1 MVVVVVAVVAAV
13 VAVLV
18 VVVLKRYPL
27 LQRLGDRVL
36 DMVAEVCGQRL
47 GSGGMGNPIHDG
59 PQLLKKHREFPRDNY
74 IHIYI
79 YMYMYI
85 KY

>member
-1 MVVVVVAVVAAV
+1 MVVVVVAVVAV

-27 LQRLGDRVL
+27 LQRLGDRGL

-59 PQLLKKHREFPRDNY
+59 TQLLKKHREFPRDNY
-74 IHIYI
+74 IYIYI
-79 YMYMYI
+79 CI
-85 KY
+85 CI